1 MYKLKHIFTFW
12 GPDFDIASVTEL
24 KHSTKSRSSDS
35 SLSLPS
41 QSTPSIHQLR
51 SSQGTC
57 LRQVPLCGFW
67 LAAEVHW
74 VCYARRVVV
83 LFFLTMKNQHNDLRV
98 SIFTVSTDYWSVSH
112 SDKQKGN
119 VQWRDWL
126 LPSVRLLVKP
136 GPSSRQCLNSRLWP
150 RTFSCTC
157 CRISVKRRPNCVCPA
172 GGARLTLVSRL
183 SCVLK
188 N

>member
-35 SLSLPS
+35 PLSLPS

-83 LFFLTMKNQHNDLRV
+83 LFFFLDNEKPTQW
-98 SIFTVSTDYWSVSH
+98 FTSVNIH
-112 SDKQKGN
+112 
-119 VQWRDWL
+119 RL
-126 LPSVRLLVKP
+126 HRLLISQSFRLTKGECAVTWLAASI
-136 GPSSRQCLNSRLWP
+136 GPSAGKP
-150 RTFSCTC
+150 RTI
-157 CRISVKRRPNCVCPA
+157 ISSMSKLAAVTENIFMH
-172 GGARLTLVSRL
+172 
-183 SCVLK
+183 VLQ

>member
-35 SLSLPS
+35 PLSLPS

-83 LFFLTMKNQHNDLRV
+83 VFFLDNEKPTQW
-98 SIFTVSTDYWSVSH
+98 FTSVNIHRLHRLLISQ
-112 SDKQKGN
+112 SFRQTRGN

-136 GPSSRQCLNSRLWP
+136 GPSPRQCLNSRLWP

-157 CRISVKRRPNCVCPA
+157 CRISVKLRPNCVCPA

>member
-35 SLSLPS
+35 PLSLPS

-83 LFFLTMKNQHNDLRV
+83 CFLLDNEKPTQW
-98 SIFTVSTDYWSVSH
+98 FTSVNIH
-112 SDKQKGN
+112 
-119 VQWRDWL
+119 RL
-126 LPSVRLLVKP
+126 HRLLISQSFRQTKGECAVTWLA
-136 GPSSRQCLNSRLWP
+136 GPSPRQCLNSRLWP

-157 CRISVKRRPNCVCPA
+157 CRISVKPRPNCVCPA

-183 SCVLK
+183 SCALK